1 VGTRLEW
8 ADINPYRA
16 VLYQIDD
23 ENPINK
29 KVASVEYDR
38 DQKKFIAV
46 VNHLR
51 SPAVADAQIN
61 IDTKVEA
68 METALAMLVAMRFD
82 QANKT

>member
-8 ADINPYRA
+8 ADISPYRA

-23 ENPINK
+23 ESPINK

-38 DQKKFIAV
+38 QDNKFIAV

-51 SPAVADAQIN
+51 SSDVADAAYD